1 MCGEAE
7 GRGWLSRGWM
17 AKQRDGWLSTGMGGK
32 NEKWEVV
39 DKDW

>member
-1 MCGEAE
+1 MAE
-7 GRGWLSRGWM
+7 QRYGWLSRGWE
-17 AKQRDGWLSTGMGGK
+17 AKQRDGWLSRGMGGK